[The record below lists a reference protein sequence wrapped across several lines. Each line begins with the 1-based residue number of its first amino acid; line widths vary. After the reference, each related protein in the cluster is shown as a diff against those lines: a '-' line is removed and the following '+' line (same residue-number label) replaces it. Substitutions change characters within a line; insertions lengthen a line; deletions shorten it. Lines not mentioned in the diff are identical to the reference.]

1 MDPTPKVDIEELET
15 ELRRIPGINAVRVV
29 LSPEHHPV
37 EIHVLGGGGKPA
49 KQVVRDVQTV
59 AKAVFDLDIDR
70 RIISVVQMDGN
81 LVTVDEIRRVMV
93 EGISRNRTGNRSTTE
108 VTLRRGVDLATGLA
122 TGMAASATALT
133 LVARATLAGLA
144 KLDVSAEQLEVEG
157 IGVQRLGDRTYV
169 VCSLILLSPPY
180 EEILLGAAMV
190 RAAGDEDAAAR
201 AVLAA
206 TNRRLALAD

>member
-1 MDPTPKVDIEELET
+1 MDPVDLEELET

-29 LSPEHHPV
+29 LSPDLHPI

-59 AKAVFDLDIDR
+59 AKAVFDLDLDR

-81 LVTVDEIRRVMV
+81 LVSVEESRRVMV

-108 VTLRRGVDLATGLA
+108 VTLRRGVDLATGVA
-122 TGMAASATALT
+122 SGMAASATALN
-133 LVARATLAGLA
+133 LVARAAMAGLA
-144 KLDVSAEQLEVEG
+144 KLDPSAEHLDVEG
-157 IGVQRLGDRTYV
+157 IGVQQLGNRSYV